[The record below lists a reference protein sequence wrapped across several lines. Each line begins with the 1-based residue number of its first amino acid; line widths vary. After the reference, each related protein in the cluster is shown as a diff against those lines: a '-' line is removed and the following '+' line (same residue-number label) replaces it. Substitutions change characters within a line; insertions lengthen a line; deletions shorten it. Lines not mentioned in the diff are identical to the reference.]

1 MSMDVPAWPSA
12 VGPKIPE
19 LPNKSESSDLDRAL
33 ACLRRELAEM
43 QSQDRKLH
51 KQLLTMYSSIRELRD
66 ELQSEKEGWEME
78 REQDSRDCAD
88 TEAAPGYVTDVE
100 VVENDNDNHGPRI
113 NHIKQ
118 DSGILTDDEISDE
131 ELERSIKQMLKTFP
145 PAVRPRSSSFTA
157 TAKRSNSYHVPVAK
171 YVESKERKNND
182 GKPATIARVRAIS
195 VAASDSEKLVSTRT
209 RTQTFTEG
217 AIPRFASMPVINEI
231 PGDDFER
238 NRCRS
243 KTFALYGRRRSE
255 SVDGAVPLVSKR
267 LPVFSPLTRHGSMPV
282 MHSGGRSKSAAAF
295 RELKDINNNHPTL
308 RRATSQIVLSRTDLE
323 KSKDTESIR
332 GQPYRIYRSS
342 SQISLV

>member
-1 MSMDVPAWPSA
+1 
-12 VGPKIPE
+12 
-19 LPNKSESSDLDRAL
+19 
-33 ACLRRELAEM
+33 M
-43 QSQDRKLH
+43 QHQDKKLH
-51 KQLLTMYSSIRELRD
+51 KQLLTMYSSIRGLRD
-66 ELQSEKEGWEME
+66 ELQSEQEGWEME
-78 REQDSRDCAD
+78 REQDSGDCAD
-88 TEAAPGYVTDVE
+88 TKAAPGYVTQVE

-157 TAKRSNSYHVPVAK
+157 TAKRSNSYHLPLAK
-171 YVESKERKNND
+171 SDESKERKNND
-182 GKPATIARVRAIS
+182 GELSTVARVRVIS
-195 VAASDSEKLVSTRT
+195 LAASDSEKLVSTRT

-217 AIPRFASMPVINEI
+217 TIHRFASMPVINEI

-238 NRCRS
+238 KRCRS

-255 SVDGAVPLVSKR
+255 SADGAVALVSKR
-267 LPVFSPLTRHGSMPV
+267 LPAFSPLTRHGSMPV
-282 MHSGGRSKSAAAF
+282 MYSSGRSKSAAAF
-295 RELKDINNNHPTL
+295 GGLKDINNNHPTL
-308 RRATSQIVLSRTDLE
+308 RRSTSQIVLSRTDLE

-332 GQPYRIYRSS
+332 EQPYRIYRSS